1 MAIFSEKRRLAP
13 VWRDLSGQME
23 GSRIHLRLF
32 WSRVGLLV
40 AREQEAMSLWVPVA
54 IGSGIACYFSL
65 PQEPYLGWTLISL
78 GIALGIALASAFG
91 LGRRGWGAIAAFA
104 VLWVVLG
111 FAAAQMRTIW
121 VAAPALQNE
130 IVGAQLQGEV
140 LTASRNQQ
148 GGSILLVSPTRIGSV
163 LPEELP
169 ARVRLRVNQ
178 AHDPIWPGDK
188 IATRVMLWPP
198 GEPVAPGAFDFAR
211 QSWFRQMGAT
221 GVTLTAPRVLAGERG
236 VTWAVKLA
244 ALREQIARRVMNTM
258 RQDVGPVAA
267 AMMTGQRHAI
277 SETVEQ
283 NLRDAGLAHILAI
296 SGLHMALFAGTLFW
310 VVRAALALVPRLA
323 LRYPLKKW
331 AAAAALIGAF
341 AYLLLSGMSVTAQ
354 RAFIM
359 AALMFLA
366 ILVDRPALSLRN
378 VALAATIILLTR
390 PESVLEPGFQ
400 MSFAAVTALIAIYQN
415 RELQLLGLREKSTGV
430 SGLFRFALIYIAT
443 LALTSLVAGTA
454 TAPFAAYHF
463 NRMAVYGIVGNLL
476 AMPLVG
482 IVIMPAALLA
492 YLLMP
497 FGLDAPALWI
507 MEQGLIGVVAIATE
521 VSSWEGAVVHAPS
534 FSSLG
539 LGFVALGGLLLALL
553 QTKLRRAGIAFL
565 VVGGVFATQER
576 PPDILIDGDARL
588 VAVRNDEGQY
598 MWTGSTARYA
608 RETWLRRSGMSADT
622 RIRDHLMACDS
633 LGCIAQGGPIQRR
646 LTIAVSKTTGSLSD
660 DCARADIL
668 IAHVPVRGR
677 LRARCNASLIID
689 RFDIARHGAHA
700 IYLSEGPGPTIE
712 RIVTVREWRGERP
725 WTGSQN

>member
-1 MAIFSEKRRLAP
+1 MAIFFEKPRLAP
-13 VWRDLSGQME
+13 VWRNLSGRLE
-23 GSRIHLRLF
+23 GIRIHLRLF
-32 WSRVGLLV
+32 WSRAGLLL

-54 IGSGIACYFSL
+54 IGAGIACYFSL
-65 PQEPYLGWTLISL
+65 PQEPYLGWTVT
-78 GIALGIALASAFG
+78 ALGLALATAYG
-91 LGRRGWGAIAAFA
+91 LGRRGRVAIAAFA

-130 IVGAQLQGEV
+130 IVGAQLGGEV
-140 LTASRNQQ
+140 LTVSRNQQ
-148 GGSILLVSPTRIGSV
+148 GGSILLVTPTRIAG
-163 LPEELP
+163 LLHQDLP

-178 AHDPIWPGDK
+178 AHEPIWPGDR
-188 IATRVMLWPP
+188 IETRVMLWPP

-211 QSWFRQMGAT
+211 QSWFRQLGAT
-221 GVTLTAPRVLAGERG
+221 GVTLTAPTILGSSREGSW
-236 VTWAVKLA
+236 TIKLA
-244 ALREQIARRVMNTM
+244 ALREQIARHVMSAM
-258 RQDVGPVAA
+258 RPDVGPVAA

-277 SETVEQ
+277 TEKVEQ
-283 NLRDAGLAHILAI
+283 DLRDAGLAHILAI

-310 VVRAALALVPRLA
+310 VIRAALALVPRLA

-366 ILVDRPALSLRN
+366 VLADRPALSLRN

-400 MSFAAVTALIAIYQN
+400 MSFAAVTALIAVYQN
-415 RELQLLGLREKSTGV
+415 RELQLLGLREKATGV
-430 SGLFRFALIYIAT
+430 SGLLRFALIYIVT
-443 LALTSLVAGTA
+443 LALTSLVAGAA

-463 NRMAVYGIVGNLL
+463 NRMAAYGIAGNLL

-497 FGLDAPALWI
+497 LGLDAPALWI
-507 MEQGLIGVVAIATE
+507 MEQGLIGVVAIAKE
-521 VSSWEGAVVHAPS
+521 VSAWEGAVVHAPS

-539 LGFVALGGLLLALL
+539 LGFIALGGLVLALL
-553 QTKLRRAGIAFL
+553 QTKLRRAGIVFL
-565 VVGGVFATQER
+565 IIGGVLATQER

-588 VAVRNDEGQY
+588 VAVRNEEGQY
-598 MWTGSTARYA
+598 MWTGSKARYA

-622 RIRDHLMACDS
+622 GIRGHLMACDEM
-633 LGCIAQGGPIQRR
+633 GCVTRGR
-646 LTIAVSKTTGSLSD
+646 LTIAVSKTTGSLVD
-660 DCARADIL
+660 DCTRADIL

-677 LRARCNASLIID
+677 VRARCRAFLIID

-700 IYLSEGPGPTIE
+700 IYLSGDPTPTIE
-712 RIVTVREWRGERP
+712 RIITVREWRGERP
-725 WTGSQN
+725 WTEPPNQ